1 MKSFRPIVFVIA
13 VLAFTLAILIPT
25 EQASDLSANKI
36 ELEHPPKSHIVLK
49 PLPSEPLP
57 QPEPLVTRVDYIV
70 KVGDTLSGIFSSL
83 GLSYKA
89 LNEILGA
96 DQIPLQLDTLKPG
109 DHLELMV
116 DRDRELLSLTFHIS
130 LVEKAIYTKESDEKF
145 HYEFK
150 EEQGEW
156 REELYSG
163 TINGSFSMSAHQ
175 LGLSSKQIAQITRI
189 LRDKLD
195 FSRSLRAGDRF
206 DVLVNHQFL
215 GEHATG
221 NSEIQGISFKLVTGE
236 VAAFLASDGRFYD
249 RDGNSLERAFN
260 RYPVDEKYRRI
271 TSPFNPKRKHP
282 VTGRVT
288 PHNGTDFA
296 TPVGAAV
303 YSTGD
308 GKVIGVRNHPYA
320 GKYLVI
326 EHNSVYKTRYL
337 HLDRFLVKKGDYVK
351 RGQKIAISG
360 ATGRLTGPHL
370 HFEVLVRNRAVDAMK
385 ADLPLATS
393 IPEEDKASFL
403 TRIIEF
409 DSMISGQTNV

>member
-1 MKSFRPIVFVIA
+1 MV
-13 VLAFTLAILIPT
+13 
-25 EQASDLSANKI
+25 ANKNEI
-36 ELEHPPKSHIVLK
+36 EQEPQSATISEVPPAE
-49 PLPSEPLP
+49 PQPESEPLF
-57 QPEPLVTRVDYIV
+57 TRVDYIV
-70 KVGDTLSGIFSSL
+70 KVGDTLSGIFTSWGIPYQNL
-83 GLSYKA
+83 Q
-89 LNEILGA
+89 EILAA
-96 DQIPLQLDTLKPG
+96 DQIPLQLDTIKRG

-116 DRDRELLSLTFHIS
+116 DRNKELQSLTYHIS
-130 LVEKAIYTKESDEKF
+130 LVEKAMYTKEDSGKF
-145 HYEFK
+145 HYEFT
-150 EEQGEW
+150 EEAGEW
-156 REELYSG
+156 REKLYSG
-163 TINGSFSMSAHQ
+163 TISRSFSMSAHQ
-175 LGLSSKQIAQITRI
+175 LGLSSKQIAHITRI

-206 DVLVNHQFL
+206 DVLVKHQFL
-215 GEHATG
+215 GDHETG
-221 NSEIQGISFKLVTGE
+221 NSELQGISFKLAKGE

-260 RYPVDEKYRRI
+260 RYPVDKEYRRI

-308 GKVIGVRNHPYA
+308 GKVVGVRNHPYA

-326 EHNSVYKTRYL
+326 EHNNIYKTRYL
-337 HLDRFLVKKGDYVK
+337 HLDRFLVKKGEYVK
-351 RGQKIAISG
+351 RGQKIAIAG

-370 HFEVLVRNRAVDAMK
+370 HFEVLVRNRAVDAMT

-393 IPEEDKASFL
+393 IPKAEKASFL
-403 TRIIEF
+403 ARISEF
-409 DSMISGQTNV
+409 DSLTLEQKSV